1 MKIAP
6 GIYQLKIPIPDNP
19 LGHLNCYLIE
29 GKNGWL
35 MVDTGWHTPEAFSS
49 LDTGLRDLGLALS
62 DIATIIV
69 THVHPDH
76 FGLAGGLKLISPAT
90 QLLTHQLEA
99 D

>member
-1 MKIAP
+1 MEIAP

-29 GKNGWL
+29 GKDGWL
-35 MVDTGWHTPEAFSS
+35 MVDTGWNTPEAFNS
-49 LDTGLRDLGLALS
+49 LDTGLRSLGLALS

-76 FGLAGGLKLISPAT
+76 FVGRGVAMSSAPGASAM
-90 QLLTHQLEA
+90 
-99 D
+99 